1 MKTSVD
7 NISIRG
13 EFGSATIRMRM
24 PNGDLKRRFLVGL
37 LQSDVVIPSK
47 RVNRL
52 LLETLLEL
60 DVAYRGQRTLAEA
73 NADLAD
79 LLDATTASY
88 EGEIED
94 FMSEINDLQDEVND
108 LQADLA
114 AMHQEKTTIGGF
126 LVGYMDARNDSLCDD
141 GK

>member
-13 EFGSATIRMRM
+13 EFGSATIGMRM
-24 PNGDLKRRFLVGL
+24 PNGDLKRRFLVRL

-52 LLETLLEL
+52 LLETLREL
-60 DVAYRGQRTLAEA
+60 DAAYRGQRMLAEA

-114 AMHQEKTTIGGF
+114 AMHQEKMTIGGF
-126 LVGYMDARNDSLCDD
+126 LVGYMDARNDPLCDD